1 MPVRTTSAEQL
12 TSGILRLLAVHEL
25 GDGRADEI
33 EKTLTAVMV
42 RISDAVGC
50 DACAFFLFDPG
61 TETLRLIATNGLNAN
76 AVGRIV
82 IRLDSGITGLAA
94 RTRRTQAAAVAR
106 DHPAYLNYPLA
117 GDEAYQ
123 GHASVPI
130 VLPEGR
136 RLVGVLN
143 LQTLAPHEFRDDQLR
158 LIEAASE
165 SLAIGVAGALRYNES
180 QGALARRVDQLTGL
194 QTATR
199 ALATTLDL
207 HELLALVAH
216 HAEQLVAGKAST
228 IFRLAPDGEGLK
240 LVLSS
245 GVQEPPGLASYALMI
260 CRTTIARST
269 QPGAATD
276 ERLYG
281 IPLLTQR
288 GVWGAICLMVASP
301 DAPPDE
307 HLSVL
312 QAFADTAT
320 LALENAELF
329 QQTRRESATN
339 AMLIQEM
346 HHRVRNNLQI
356 VAALLSLQANHEPEA
371 EVAEPLRAAMMRVQ
385 SIAAMHDL
393 LSAGSVVS
401 TTLRAI
407 LERVVSE
414 TIGAVRPPDL
424 KLEFS
429 VDCDD
434 IPVGSRQA
442 TILALLVNECLTN
455 AILHGFAGRT
465 RGRIVLTAR
474 QAAGAVTLTVA
485 DDGQGMRSST
495 AATRGH
501 GLGLRIVRTLA
512 EEDLGGTLDLLPNS
526 PSGTLAVFRYPLGSP
541 VEPSPPADPPS

>member
-1 MPVRTTSAEQL
+1 MPVRATSVEQL
-12 TSGILRLLAVHEL
+12 TSDILRLLAVHEL

-33 EKTLTAVMV
+33 EKTLTTVMI

-50 DACAFFLFDPG
+50 DACAFFLFDSG

-94 RTRRTQAAAVAR
+94 RTRRTQAASVAR
-106 DHPAYLNYPLA
+106 NHPAYLNYPLA
-117 GDEAYQ
+117 GDEPYQ

-143 LQTLAPHEFRDDQLR
+143 LQTLEPHEFRDDQLH
-158 LIEAASE
+158 LIEAAAE

-207 HELLALVAH
+207 HELLVLVAH

-228 IFRLAPDGEGLK
+228 IFRRAPDGEGLQP
-240 LVLSS
+240 VLSS
-245 GVQEPPGLASYALMI
+245 AAHEPPGLAAYALMI

-269 QPGAATD
+269 QPGAAAD
-276 ERLYG
+276 GRLYG

-288 GVWGAICLMVASP
+288 GVWGAICLTVTSP
-301 DAPPDE
+301 DASPDE

-356 VAALLSLQANHEPEA
+356 VAALLSLQANHEPDA
-371 EVAEPLRAAMMRVQ
+371 EVAEPLRAAILRVQ

-465 RGRIVLTAR
+465 RGRIDLTAR
-474 QAAGAVTLTVA
+474 QAAGTVTLTVA
-485 DDGQGMRSST
+485 DDGQGIRTSA

-512 EEDLGGTLDLLPNS
+512 EDDLGGTLDLLPNRDRKS
-526 PSGTLAVFRYPLGSP
+526 TL
-541 VEPSPPADPPS
+541 